1 MTDRSVQQFDD
12 VSVLCKANVYFD
24 GKVISHTLLFKDGRK
39 KTVGVIFPGSYAFN
53 TGDPER
59 MEIISGACR
68 VRLAGEQ
75 DWRSYPAGTFFLVP
89 GHSSFDI
96 AVDQGLAEYLCS
108 FE

>member
-1 MTDRSVQQFDD
+1 MTDQGVQQFED
-12 VSVLCKANVYFD
+12 VTVVCKANVYFD
-24 GKVISHTLLFKDGRK
+24 GKVISHTVLFKAGNK
-39 KTVGVIFPGSYAFN
+39 KTIGTIFPGSFTFN
-53 TGDPER
+53 TGEPER
-59 MEIISGACR
+59 MEIISGECR

-96 AVDQGLAEYLCS
+96 AVDQGLTEYICS